1 MRISSHIH
9 WNTHEKCTGRPLTDH
24 LWLGVPLHHAARA
37 LWCEQRV
44 WHVKKTAGGLTAW
57 RAPCFPLLRSLLPRS
72 HCNSAHFVIQVARSI
87 RAFPLLS
94 HSKAILSLQRI
105 IIVWSPQTAG
115 THHSKMCARGCM
127 RVWIKSV
134 KMCVEVS
141 NAHQNVKC
149 VQMKQEVWVNVCKRK
164 HKVCVNKS
172 VKCV

>member
-1 MRISSHIH
+1 MQLAPSGASKEYDMFKKKQVDSPRGVYLALHSSGASCL
-9 WNTHEKCTGRPLTDH
+9 E
-24 LWLGVPLHHAARA
+24 V
-37 LWCEQRV
+37 
-44 WHVKKTAGGLTAW
+44 TATVHTSW
-57 RAPCFPLLRSLLPRS
+57 YRSPK
-72 HCNSAHFVIQVARSI
+72 SI

-115 THHSKMCARGCM
+115 TRHSKMCVQGCM
-127 RVWIKSV
+127 RVWNKSV

-149 VQMKQEVWVNVCKRK
+149 VQMKQEVCVNVCKRK
-164 HKVCVNKS
+164 HKGCVNKS